1 MSGNQNLNKSVFA
14 GQKSK
19 VMNPNSYALSSS
31 SNSNKKIGSNSKKNV
46 PVGSCGGK
54 SMSTL
59 NKKNWDYR
67 SMNLMENLMPEY
79 LKDIFSQELR
89 LIKEAFF
96 IFIVFEAFPMPTF
109 DIIFKFLLG
118 LPSTT
123 KSENPDP

>member
-1 MSGNQNLNKSVFA
+1 
-14 GQKSK
+14 
-19 VMNPNSYALSSS
+19 
-31 SNSNKKIGSNSKKNV
+31 
-46 PVGSCGGK
+46 
-54 SMSTL
+54 
-59 NKKNWDYR
+59 
-67 SMNLMENLMPEY
+67 MNLMENLMPEY

-96 IFIVFEAFPMPTF
+96 IFIFFEAFPMPTF